1 MQQSLEKLRKF
12 FRLEHGNGYEN
23 TAIIGGLAKMLDY
36 WEGEARADG
45 IQEEV
50 IQAVVQ
56 RLRSYDGLSPQSR
69 ADALKGLWKRIGDAY
84 PEAQQKPR
92 PPGRRRRTAKA
103 ASPQPSAGSSRNIP
117 NQEPQRREPHEQR
130 PRPPAPPRSETVAG
144 AKTSATP
151 AALDAKLTV
160 LQGVGPRSA
169 ESLARLG
176 LTTLGDMLY
185 YFPRRYDDYSQLK
198 PIKDLFYG
206 EQITVIG
213 TIQSVHSRPIRGG
226 KASIVEVIIS
236 DGTGGLRLSY
246 FNQPWLAN
254 RFKKGDA
261 ISVSGRIDQYLGRL
275 VMNSPDWEPVE
286 AENLHTN
293 RIVPVYSL
301 TERITQKWLRN
312 QMNRSSNIGRPR
324 LRMRCPKAYA
334 VAERLM
340 PLGRGIAAGPL
351 PRLAGEAQSRARTAG
366 LRRDLLPANGSA
378 PPETRLEIC
387 GGPPLLHPGRVAGG
401 ALKSLPFTLTSV
413 QVKAIADIRADL
425 DSGVPMNRL
434 LQGDVGSGKT
444 VVAALAAAMIT
455 ANGSQAAVMAPT
467 SILAEQHYR
476 SFTNLLKD
484 VQKPEEIRLLVG
496 DTPDAEKEEIRN
508 GLANNTVR
516 IVVGTHALI
525 EGPVQ
530 FADLQFAVIDEQHRF
545 GVEQRAELRSKG
557 TNPHLL
563 VMTATPI
570 PRSLALTLYGDLDLS
585 IMDEMPAGRQPV
597 NTFVLRPQERE
608 RAFTLLRGQVKD
620 GKQAFIIYP
629 LIEESEKI
637 DARAAVDDYET
648 LSKEVFPNLKLGL
661 LHGRMRPDE
670 KDEVMLKFRDRKFD
684 ILVSTTVV
692 EVGVDV
698 PNATVMLIE
707 GADRF
712 GLAQLHQLRG
722 RVGRGADQS
731 YCLLIPTHEDKTE
744 NERLQAMAESTDG
757 FFLAEKDLQIRG
769 PGEFLGTRQSGYAS
783 SLRMASITDVKLIE
797 KARVQAQ
804 NVFDK
809 DPDLTQSDHALLAE
823 TLSRFWGEGKGDVLI
838 IQTPRTQR
846 EQRGGIY
853 SSDLCD
859 LCVTNG
865 DFMVRALFPGT
876 FDPIHHGHIDIA
888 TRATRLFDE
897 VVMAVYDKPL
907 KSLMFTPEE
916 RMALVDE
923 AFRTTPRSGSRAT
936 AA

>member
-1 MQQSLEKLRKF
+1 MQPSLEKLRKF

-45 IQEEV
+45 IEEDI

-56 RLRSYDGLSPQSR
+56 RLRSYDGLTPQSR
-69 ADALKGLWKRIGDAY
+69 ADALKGLWKRVGDSY
-84 PEAQQKPR
+84 PDTQQKTQPR
-92 PPGRRRRTAKA
+92 QRQQQTRTK
-103 ASPQPSAGSSRNIP
+103 SEPEPKQEQQSKPEQSSKK
-117 NQEPQRREPHEQR
+117 QR
-130 PRPPAPPRSETVAG
+130 PVAQPRSEAVAG

-160 LQGVGPRSA
+160 LQGVGPKNA
-169 ESLARLG
+169 ESLAKLG
-176 LTTLGDMLY
+176 LHTLGDMLY

-198 PIKDLFYG
+198 PIKELFYG
-206 EQITVIG
+206 EQVTVIG
-213 TIQSVHSRPIRGG
+213 TIDSVHSRPIRGG
-226 KASIVEVIIS
+226 KASIVEVIIK
-236 DGTGGLRLSY
+236 DGTGGLRLSF

-261 ISVSGRIDQYLGRL
+261 ISVSGKIDQYLGRL
-275 VMNSPDWEPVE
+275 VMNSPDWEPIEVE
-286 AENLHTN
+286 SLHTN

-301 TERITQKWLRN
+301 TERIAQKWLRS
-312 QMNRSSNIGRPR
+312 QMNQVITYWAP
-324 LRMRCPKAYA
+324 A
-334 VAERLM
+334 VVDALPESVRKSADVM
-340 PLGRGIAAGPL
+340 PLGEALLQVHFPESQDKLEAARK
-351 PRLAGEAQSRARTAG
+351 RLAFDEIFYLQMGVLQQKRDWKSVDARRFPISDEWLDSRLT
-366 LRRDLLPANGSA
+366 
-378 PPETRLEIC
+378 
-387 GGPPLLHPGRVAGG
+387 
-401 ALKSLPFTLTSV
+401 SLPFTLTSAQQNAV
-413 QVKAIADIRADL
+413 NDIRADL
-425 DSGVPMNRL
+425 DSGKPMNRL

-455 ANGSQAAVMAPT
+455 SNGAQAAIMAPT
-467 SILAEQHYR
+467 SILAEQHYQ
-476 SFTNLLKD
+476 SFTHLLSD
-484 VQKPEEIRLLVG
+484 VLKPGEIRLLVG
-496 DTPDAEKEEIRN
+496 DTREAEKEEIRN
-508 GLANNTVR
+508 GLADNSIK
-516 IVVGTHALI
+516 IVIGTHAVI
-525 EGPVQ
+525 EGPIQ
-530 FADLQFAVIDEQHRF
+530 FKELQFAVIDEQHRF

-608 RAFTLLRGQVKD
+608 RAFTLLRGQLND

-648 LSKEVFPNLKLGL
+648 LSKEVFPNRKLGL
-661 LHGRMRPDE
+661 LHGKMRPAE
-670 KDEVMLKFRDRKFD
+670 KDETMLKFRDKEYD

-698 PNATVMLIE
+698 PNATAMLIE

-722 RVGRGADQS
+722 RVGRGSDQS
-731 YCLLIPTHEDKTE
+731 YCLLVPTHEDKAE

-757 FFLAEKDLQIRG
+757 FFLAEKDLEIRG

-797 KARVQAQ
+797 RARAQAQ

-809 DPDLTQSDHALLAE
+809 DPDLVQAEHALLAE
-823 TLSRFWGEGKGDVLI
+823 TLGRFWGDSKGDV
-838 IQTPRTQR
+838 
-846 EQRGGIY
+846 
-853 SSDLCD
+853 S
-859 LCVTNG
+859 
-865 DFMVRALFPGT
+865 
-876 FDPIHHGHIDIA
+876 
-888 TRATRLFDE
+888 
-897 VVMAVYDKPL
+897 
-907 KSLMFTPEE
+907 
-916 RMALVDE
+916 
-923 AFRTTPRSGSRAT
+923 
-936 AA
+936 

>member
-50 IQAVVQ
+50 IQAVMQ

-69 ADALKGLWKRIGDAY
+69 ADALKGLWKRIGDTY
-84 PEAQQKPR
+84 PEAQQKPQQKSR
-92 PPGRRRRTAKA
+92 PV
-103 ASPQPSAGSSRNIP
+103 PQQRAQHPPEPSTKEEEQR
-117 NQEPQRREPHEQR
+117 QEPIEHREQR
-130 PRPPAPPRSETVAG
+130 QRPPAQPRSEAVAG

-160 LQGVGPRSA
+160 LQGVGPRNA

-176 LTTLGDMLY
+176 MTTLGDMLY

-206 EQITVIG
+206 EQVTVIG

-226 KASIVEVIIS
+226 KASIIEVIIS

-254 RFKKGDA
+254 RFKQGDA
-261 ISVSGRIDQYLGRL
+261 ISVSGKIDQYLGRL
-275 VMNSPDWEPVE
+275 IMNSPDWEPVE
-286 AENLHTN
+286 VESLHTN

-312 QMNRSSNIGRPR
+312 QMKQVVTYWAPS
-324 LRMRCPKAYA
+324 
-334 VAERLM
+334 VADALPESVRNSARLM
-340 PLGRGIAAGPL
+340 PLGEALLQAHFPDSQNKLKTARE
-351 PRLAGEAQSRARTAG
+351 RLAFDEIFYLQTGVLRQ
-366 LRRDLLPANGSA
+366 RRDWKSVEAKRFSISDEWLDSR
-378 PPETRLEIC
+378 T
-387 GGPPLLHPGRVAGG
+387 
-401 ALKSLPFTLTSV
+401 KSLPFTLTSV
-413 QVKAIADIRADL
+413 QQKAIADIRTDL
-425 DSGVPMNRL
+425 ASGKPMNRL

-444 VVAALAAAMIT
+444 VVAALAAGMIT
-455 ANGSQAAVMAPT
+455 SNGSQAAIMAPT

-476 SFTNLLKD
+476 NFTSLLNEIL
-484 VQKPEEIRLLVG
+484 KPEEIRLLIG
-496 DTPDAEKEEIRN
+496 DTPEAEKEEIRN
-508 GLANNTVR
+508 GLAEGTIK
-516 IVVGTHALI
+516 IVIGTHAVI

-530 FADLQFAVIDEQHRF
+530 FKDLEFAVIDEQHRF

-585 IMDEMPAGRQPV
+585 IMDEMPAGRHPI

-620 GKQAFIIYP
+620 GNQAFIIYP

-637 DARAAVDDYET
+637 EARAAVDDYET

-661 LHGRMRPDE
+661 LHGKMRPNE
-670 KDEVMLKFRDRKFD
+670 KDEIMLKFRDKKFD

-722 RVGRGADQS
+722 RVGRGSDQS

-744 NERLQAMAESTDG
+744 NERLQAMAESNDG
-757 FFLAEKDLQIRG
+757 FFLAEKDLNLRG
-769 PGEFLGTRQSGYAS
+769 PGEFLGTRQAGYTSG
-783 SLRMASITDVKLIE
+783 LRMASITDVSLIE
-797 KARVQAQ
+797 KARAQAQ
-804 NVFDK
+804 NVFEK
-809 DPDLTQSDHALLAE
+809 DPDLSQPEHALLAE
-823 TLSRFWGEGKGDVLI
+823 ALGRFWGEGKGDV
-838 IQTPRTQR
+838 
-846 EQRGGIY
+846 
-853 SSDLCD
+853 S
-859 LCVTNG
+859 
-865 DFMVRALFPGT
+865 
-876 FDPIHHGHIDIA
+876 
-888 TRATRLFDE
+888 
-897 VVMAVYDKPL
+897 
-907 KSLMFTPEE
+907 
-916 RMALVDE
+916 
-923 AFRTTPRSGSRAT
+923 
-936 AA
+936 

>member
-69 ADALKGLWKRIGDAY
+69 ADALKGLWRRIGDTY
-84 PEAQQKPR
+84 PEAQQKPQQKQRR
-92 PPGRRRRTAKA
+92 PKPQNETPKSEA
-103 ASPQPSAGSSRNIP
+103 PQP
-117 NQEPQRREPHEQR
+117 EQR
-130 PRPPAPPRSETVAG
+130 QRPPAPPRSETVAG

-160 LQGVGPRSA
+160 LQGVGPRNA
-169 ESLARLG
+169 DSLARLG
-176 LTTLGDMLY
+176 MHTLGDMLY

-206 EQITVIG
+206 EQVTVIG

-226 KASIVEVIIS
+226 KASIIETIIS
-236 DGTGGLRLSY
+236 DGTGALRLSY

-254 RFKKGDA
+254 RFKQGDA
-261 ISVSGRIDQYLGRL
+261 ISISGKIDQYLGRL

-312 QMNRSSNIGRPR
+312 QMKQVITYWAPT
-324 LRMRCPKAYA
+324 
-334 VAERLM
+334 VADALPESVRNSARLM
-340 PLGRGIAAGPL
+340 PLGEALLQVHFPDSQDKLKAARE
-351 PRLAGEAQSRARTAG
+351 RLAFDEIFYLQTGVLRQ
-366 LRRDLLPANGSA
+366 RRDWKSVEAKRFSVSDEWLDA
-378 PPETRLEIC
+378 RK
-387 GGPPLLHPGRVAGG
+387 
-401 ALKSLPFTLTSV
+401 KSLPFTLTSV
-413 QVKAIADIRADL
+413 QQKAIADIRTDL
-425 DSGVPMNRL
+425 TSGKPMNRL

-444 VVAALAAAMIT
+444 VVAALAAGMIT
-455 ANGSQAAVMAPT
+455 SNDAPPTETAQAAIMAPT
-467 SILAEQHYR
+467 SILAEQHHR
-476 SFTNLLKD
+476 NFTNLLGEIL
-484 VQKPEEIRLLVG
+484 KPEEIRLLVG
-496 DTPDAEKEEIRN
+496 DTSEAEKEAIRN
-508 GLANNTVR
+508 GLGDGSIK
-516 IVVGTHALI
+516 IVIGTHAVI

-530 FADLQFAVIDEQHRF
+530 FKDLQFVVIDEQHRF

-585 IMDEMPAGRQPV
+585 IMDEMPAGRQPI

-608 RAFTLLRGQVKD
+608 RAFTLMRGQVKD
-620 GKQAFIIYP
+620 GKQGFIIYP

-648 LSKEVFPNLKLGL
+648 LSREVFPNLKLGL

-670 KDEVMLKFRDRKFD
+670 KDEVMLKFRDKKFD

-698 PNATVMLIE
+698 PNATVMLVE

-722 RVGRGADQS
+722 RVGRGADKS

-783 SLRMASITDVKLIE
+783 SLRMASITDVALIE
-797 KARVQAQ
+797 KARLQAQ

-809 DPDLTQSDHALLAE
+809 DPDLSQPDHVLLAE
-823 TLSRFWGEGKGDVLI
+823 ALGRFWGEGKGDV
-838 IQTPRTQR
+838 
-846 EQRGGIY
+846 
-853 SSDLCD
+853 S
-859 LCVTNG
+859 
-865 DFMVRALFPGT
+865 
-876 FDPIHHGHIDIA
+876 
-888 TRATRLFDE
+888 
-897 VVMAVYDKPL
+897 
-907 KSLMFTPEE
+907 
-916 RMALVDE
+916 
-923 AFRTTPRSGSRAT
+923 
-936 AA
+936 